1 MTEVMTMSMT
11 QSILITC
18 KGANRL
24 AETLKAQGMTQK
36 QLAAVTGLSESLI
49 SRMVSGERSGRVDSW
64 LKISKALHVR
74 LDDLISSSDEIKYIG
89 GEQ

>member
-1 MTEVMTMSMT
+1 MKTLETIT
-11 QSILITC
+11 LTC
-18 KGANRL
+18 KGPNRL
-24 AETLKAQGMTQK
+24 AEILKEQNMTQK
-36 QLAAVTGLSESLI
+36 QLAAVTGLTESQI
-49 SRMVSGERSGRVDSW
+49 SRMVSGERSGRVDTW